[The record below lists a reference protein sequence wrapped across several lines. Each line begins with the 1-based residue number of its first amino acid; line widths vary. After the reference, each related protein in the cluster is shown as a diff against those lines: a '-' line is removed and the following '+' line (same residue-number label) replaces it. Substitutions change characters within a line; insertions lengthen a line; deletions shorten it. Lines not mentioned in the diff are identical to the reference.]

1 MSLSFD
7 PPRITVFCGSRPGAR
22 PAYAA
27 AARALGACLAAHDLG
42 LVYGGGSVGLMGT
55 VADATLAAGGEVI
68 GVIPEALARPEIAH
82 AGLSEL
88 HVVDGMHPRK
98 WMMAE
103 RAAAFVALPGGVG
116 TLEELFEALSWTQL
130 GIQHKPVGLLDVD
143 GYWRPLCAMLDHAV
157 EEGFVT
163 PEHRSLLVVAEDSE
177 TLLSKLAAVPRPRD
191 IPPPGLEV

>member
-1 MSLSFD
+1 MTIPFD
-7 PPRITVFCGSRPGAR
+7 PPRVTVFCGSRPGAR
-22 PAYAA
+22 PAYTA
-27 AARALGACLAAHDLG
+27 AARDLGACLVKNGLG
-42 LVYGGGSVGLMGT
+42 LVYGGGSVGLMGV
-55 VADATLAAGGEVI
+55 VADAVLQAGGEVI

-98 WMMAE
+98 WLMAE
-103 RAAAFVALPGGVG
+103 KAAAFVAMPGGIG

-143 GYWRPLCAMLDHAV
+143 GYWQPVVRLMDHAV

-163 PEHRSLLVVAEDSE
+163 PLHRQLLLVDEDPE
-177 TLLSKLAAVPRPRD
+177 RLLERLAALPLPIDR
-191 IPPPGLEV
+191 PPPGLEV